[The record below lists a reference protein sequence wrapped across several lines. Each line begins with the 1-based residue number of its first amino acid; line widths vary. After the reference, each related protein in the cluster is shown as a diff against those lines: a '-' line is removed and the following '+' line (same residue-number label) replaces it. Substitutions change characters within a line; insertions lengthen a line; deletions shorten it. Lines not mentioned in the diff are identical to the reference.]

1 MICPFAPPYPDY
13 VSQEEAVR
21 GHLMKLMGDERGA
34 ALVEWG
40 MLVVFIA
47 IVALVAVTAGGNEM
61 SESYSEISSALTEA
75 GP

>member
-1 MICPFAPPYPDY
+1 MRKRLIT
-13 VSQEEAVR
+13 
-21 GHLMKLMGDERGA
+21 LMRDERGA

-61 SESYSEISSALTEA
+61 SESYSEISSSLINA

>member
-1 MICPFAPPYPDY
+1 MIASQTLPYPDLE
-13 VSQEEAVR
+13 SQEGIVLR
-21 GHLMKLMGDERGA
+21 RLMTNVKDERGA
-34 ALVEWG
+34 ALVEWA

-47 IVALVAVTAGGNEM
+47 IVALLAVTAGGNEM

>member
-1 MICPFAPPYPDY
+1 MRKRLIT
-13 VSQEEAVR
+13 
-21 GHLMKLMGDERGA
+21 LMRDERGA

-61 SESYSEISSALTEA
+61 SESYSEISSSLVNA

>member
-1 MICPFAPPYPDY
+1 MLRRLTTLI
-13 VSQEEAVR
+13 
-21 GHLMKLMGDERGA
+21 KDERGA
-34 ALVEWG
+34 ALVEWA

-47 IVALVAVTAGGNEM
+47 IVALLAVTAGGNEM

>member
-1 MICPFAPPYPDY
+1 MRRRLIT
-13 VSQEEAVR
+13 
-21 GHLMKLMGDERGA
+21 LMRDERGA

-61 SESYSEISSALTEA
+61 SESYSEISSSLVNA

>member
-1 MICPFAPPYPDY
+1 MIGFDAPPYPDLE
-13 VSQEEAVR
+13 SQEGIVLR
-21 GHLMKLMGDERGA
+21 RLTIYIKDERGA
-34 ALVEWG
+34 ALVEWA

-47 IVALVAVTAGGNEM
+47 IVALLAVTAGGNEM

>member
-1 MICPFAPPYPDY
+1 MIASQTLPYP
-13 VSQEEAVR
+13 VHESQEGTVLR
-21 GHLMKLMGDERGA
+21 RLMTYVKDERGA
-34 ALVEWG
+34 ALVEWA

-47 IVALVAVTAGGNEM
+47 IVALLAVTAGGNEM